1 MSLLTLTILV
11 PFCVMEEKPSDQDV
25 DRGARVVL
33 AAMVATAESMIPEDT
48 SKGGDARLDQ
58 LIRSGARAAGTLPES
73 VRVPAFLLGMGAAL
87 DTSNLLREN
96 PVLGPRWKGLETSE
110 QRKRRLKALGRPTIH
125 GREDLGQHFA
135 VSAALTVLQGE
146 KRAEAAGILK
156 EVLDSAPGGTGFS
169 FADLAADLSG
179 IALAQLLTTRPDHL
193 LSLTK
198 SFAAADY
205 CLSPRGLEE
214 GLSQDEFQRR
224 HGSVRDRRFQQ
235 ALERIRERV
244 MDLPANRDSRRP
256 R

>member
-1 MSLLTLTILV
+1 MSLLTLIILV
-11 PFCVMEEKPSDQDV
+11 PFWVAEQKPSDQDV

-33 AAMVATAESMIPEDT
+33 AAMVAKAESMIPDNT
-48 SKGGDARLDQ
+48 YQGGDVRLDQ
-58 LIRSGARAAGTLPES
+58 LIRSGAQAAGTLPES

-96 PVLGPRWKGLETSE
+96 PVLGPRWKGLETPE
-110 QRKRRLKALGRPTIH
+110 QRKRRLKALGKPTLH

-146 KRAEAAGILK
+146 KRAEAADILK
-156 EVLDSAPGGTGFS
+156 EVLDSAPGGSGFS

-179 IALAQLLTTRPDHL
+179 IALAQLLTTLPDHL
-193 LSLTK
+193 QSLAK
-198 SFAAADY
+198 SFAASDY

-214 GLSQDEFQRR
+214 GLSQDEFQKR

-235 ALERIRERV
+235 ALDGLRERIR
-244 MDLPANRDSRRP
+244 DLPAYRDSSKAR
-256 R
+256 